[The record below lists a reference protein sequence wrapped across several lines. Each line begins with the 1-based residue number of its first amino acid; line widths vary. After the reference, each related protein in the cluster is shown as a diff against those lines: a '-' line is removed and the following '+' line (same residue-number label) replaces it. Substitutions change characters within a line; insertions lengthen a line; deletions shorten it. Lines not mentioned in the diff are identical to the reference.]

1 MRLYFSM
8 TFSCELILEIY
19 HSMKLNH
26 LKLCRRHLLNN
37 VNLHFKE
44 DMLSTTIGSFHNV
57 IDIFKKNYIKNNFGE
72 GNFKLRKLI

>member
-1 MRLYFSM
+1 MQLYFSM

-26 LKLCRRHLLNN
+26 LKFCRKHLLNN

-44 DMLSTTIGSFHNV
+44 DMLSTAIGSFHNV
-57 IDIFKKNYIKNNFGE
+57 IDILKNYIRNNFGE
-72 GNFKLRKLI
+72 DNFKLRKLI